1 MKGGQRII
9 KYLAIA
15 LAIFIIVSIVS
26 AILLSF
32 NIFSDFLGLTKGR
45 YTNELTHT
53 IKSSNKVTKE
63 FESNKITNIK
73 IELAYSMLTIKEGDS
88 LKIETNTNKVESK
101 QNGNNLK
108 IKEKEPSIFETS
120 EERRIIVTLPKG
132 MTFNNIDIEA
142 GAGEIQI
149 EKLLAKNLDLEMR
162 AGRVTIQELQI
173 TQKAK
178 IEGGAGKVDINSG
191 KIANLDLNMGIGS
204 FKLASELSGNNKIDA
219 GIGKLEFNLTDGLDN
234 YTIRAEKGVGSIK
247 IGEKEISNNVEYGVG
262 ETKIKIDG
270 GIGSIEIK

>member
-149 EKLLAKNLDLEMR
+149 EKLLAKNLDLEMG